1 MTGEKRHSM
10 NRRAK
15 GRRSIRTT
23 RPARSSERFY
33 SIVDT
38 GLPFRLTFVSS
49 VILIAVVFAVFAV
62 TCFAA
67 VNLASASERLSDAKA
82 NAQSCSDYYAA
93 ESTAVRILNILAAD
107 DGSSLVDKNGEL
119 KYRPSADAAA
129 GDSESSSDSDSES
142 SSSGSSSPRSSGS
155 IDSSSE
161 SSSSEDSADS
171 STVITISRNGGSFS
185 FDVPVNVT
193 EETGSS
199 ESHESAAQKNLH
211 VIAQITEGKINIIE
225 WYLKDSD

>member
-23 RPARSSERFY
+23 RPARGSERFY

-38 GLPFRLTFVSS
+38 GLPFRLTFISS

-142 SSSGSSSPRSSGS
+142 SSS
-155 IDSSSE
+155 
-161 SSSSEDSADS
+161 EDSADS

-185 FDVPVNVT
+185 FDVPVNGT

>member
-23 RPARSSERFY
+23 RPARGSERFY

-142 SSSGSSSPRSSGS
+142 SSS
-155 IDSSSE
+155 
-161 SSSSEDSADS
+161 EDSADS

-185 FDVPVNVT
+185 FDVPVNGT

>member
-23 RPARSSERFY
+23 RPARGSERFY

-38 GLPFRLTFVSS
+38 GLPFRFTFVSS

-142 SSSGSSSPRSSGS
+142 SSS
-155 IDSSSE
+155 
-161 SSSSEDSADS
+161 EDSADS

-185 FDVPVNVT
+185 FDVPVNGT